1 MISQHGEKELKKF
14 LDILNSY
21 HPTIMFIANY
31 SRDKTSYLD
40 VEVIK
45 KGNLFITV
53 NLCKPTNS
61 HQYLHAL
68 SCHIIRSKNQY
79 LTAKP
84 EGQTGFVQKVYFS
97 ISKVTI

>member
-84 EGQTGFVQKVYFS
+84 EAKQDLFRKFIFRQAR
-97 ISKVTI
+97 